1 MSGREPRR
9 RGVFESPPEHGSVR
23 LPYRLDGA
31 APDATAPLLLCL
43 HGQGQNEDF
52 FAGLLRGL
60 HDLPWNL
67 VSLRA
72 PFAVAATDGAGFSW
86 YDYDGDQE
94 RFRAELRRTDALLR
108 AAVEAIET
116 GLGLR
121 PRRRFLLGF
130 SQGGYCGSYVALM
143 NPAIFAGMVISGARV
158 KTEILEAA
166 MRSAAAAGFRA
177 LLCHGAR
184 DASVT
189 REAAESSLEGLL
201 AAGVDVAL
209 QVFDSGHA
217 IGRGQVAA
225 IRQWLVDAAA

>member
-1 MSGREPRR
+1 
-9 RGVFESPPEHGSVR
+9 VK

-31 APDATAPLLLCL
+31 ATDDTAPLLLCL

-72 PFAVAATDGAGFSW
+72 PFTLEATGGAGFSW
-86 YDYDGDQE
+86 YDYDGNQE
-94 RFRAELRRTDALLR
+94 RFQAELRRTDALLR

-116 GLGLR
+116 ELGLR

-143 NPAIFAGMVISGARV
+143 NPAVFAGMVISGARV
-158 KTEILEAA
+158 KVEILGQA
-166 MRSAAAAGFRA
+166 MRSAAAMGFRA
-177 LLCHGAR
+177 LLCHGER

-189 REAAESSLEGLL
+189 REAAQSSLEGLR
-201 AAGVDVAL
+201 AAGIDVAL
-209 QVFDSGHA
+209 QMFDSGHA
-217 IGRGQVAA
+217 IGRGQVTA
-225 IRQWLVDAAA
+225 IRRWLGDAVA